1 MKTKSDESVTV
12 VGDVVAAADNVVA
25 VAAVAEDD
33 AAGLRDRVHGGGDW
47 VGSVV
52 VALGAAD
59 VRLTVVIGWVGVS
72 EMCDV
77 VVGSHAVVGLIGTV
91 AAAAAEVG
99 DGMSID
105 TVAVNDA
112 AVTPTERLL
121 AVQIK

>member
-77 VVGSHAVVGLIGTV
+77 VGSHAVVGLIGTV
-91 AAAAAEVG
+91 AAAEVG

>member
-77 VVGSHAVVGLIGTV
+77 VGSHAVVGLIGTV

>member
-91 AAAAAEVG
+91 AAAAEVG

>member
-33 AAGLRDRVHGGGDW
+33 AAGLRDHVHGGGDW